1 MTGAEVIY
9 IWKICDD
16 YPDSLIGEYDRDRGP
31 DRFSYKQGKGLDA
44 VPASAPRF
52 RFNASINAIISM
64 NDLANNAMV
73 PLVSS
78 RVAAI
83 LSESCPNEVQLIP
96 AEVVCKDGVIDG
108 YSILVVT
115 NRVHGLDHAK
125 SKYKCMPGMKA
136 IMRFESAVYK
146 DDCLGSLS
154 LARDGEYLSNLL
166 VSERLREALKSIED
180 LGIYSSDSVDWS

>member
-1 MTGAEVIY
+1 MGAEVIY

-16 YPDSLIGEYDRDRGP
+16 YPDSLIGEYDRERGP
-31 DRFSYKQGKGLDA
+31 DRFSYKQGKKLDA
-44 VPASAPRF
+44 IPASAPRF
-52 RFNASINAIISM
+52 RFNASINALSAM
-64 NDLANNAMV
+64 NVLANNAMV

-83 LSESCPNEVQLIP
+83 LSESCPNEAQLIP

-108 YSILVVT
+108 YSIVVVT
-115 NRVHGLDHAK
+115 NRVRGLDHAK
-125 SKYKCMPGMKA
+125 SKYKCMPGEKA

-146 DDCLGSLS
+146 EDCLGSLS

-166 VSERLREALKSIED
+166 VSERLLEALKSIED
-180 LGIYSSDSVDWS
+180 LGIYSSDNVDWS